1 MTDEKYQGPAEKI
14 ANFLQTITETGG
26 LNLKFKIIACNG
38 QVQPDSSA
46 STGEDLLTQNQAP
59 NPTPPRICVCVE
71 FSGPDTPLLTARNG
85 ELLLSIE
92 HIAAKILRLEP
103 EDHDLV
109 SFDADNFKANRDL
122 AINAAAEEAIQRVRA
137 THQPYAFPPMTSRER
152 RLLHLALA
160 SSGLSSA
167 SSGEGP
173 RRFVVLY
180 PEGYEPE
187 PAAPSP
193 PPTPDRARAI
203 RNAFRRR

>member
-1 MTDEKYQGPAEKI
+1 MNDEKYRGPAEKI
-14 ANFLQTITETGG
+14 ANFLQTITTLGG
-26 LNLKFKIIACNG
+26 LNLKFKIVACNG

-59 NPTPPRICVCVE
+59 NPTPPRLCVE

-109 SFDADNFKANRDL
+109 SFDAENFKANRDQ
-122 AINAAAEEAIQRVRA
+122 AINTAAEEAIQKVRA
-137 THQPYAFPPMTSRER
+137 TGHPYAFPPMTSRER

-160 SSGLSSA
+160 TSGLSTA

-180 PEGYEPE
+180 PQGYEPE
-187 PAAPSP
+187 PAAPSL